1 MDGKA
6 IPFIGL
12 LSCSENCSKKSSV
25 IDMSKSDYYEVLGVS
40 KDASE
45 RDIKKAYKRLAMKYH
60 PDRTA
65 GDKELETKF
74 KEVKEAYEVLTDDQ
88 KRQMYDQYGH
98 AAFEQGGGGHG
109 GGFGGGHGDFG
120 DIFGDVF
127 GDIFGGGG
135 RRQSRQQRGA
145 DLRYNMDLS
154 LEEAVR
160 GKDVEIKVPTWVSCK
175 PCDGSGAKAGSKPK
189 TCTTCHGAGQV
200 QMRQGFFAVQQTC
213 PTCQGT
219 GQIISDPC
227 DSCHGQGRVE
237 KTKTLSVK
245 IPAGVDTGDR
255 IRLSGEGEAGMHG
268 APAGDLY
275 VQVSVREHPIFQRDG
290 NNLYCEVPIGFTTAA
305 LGGEIEVPTLDG
317 RAKLKI
323 PAESQTG
330 KMFRMRGK
338 GVKSVRSGA
347 QGDLICKV
355 VIETPVNLNE
365 RQRELLEELEQSMG
379 KDGSKNRPK
388 EKGFFDGVK
397 KFFDDLTK

>member
-1 MDGKA
+1 
-6 IPFIGL
+6 
-12 LSCSENCSKKSSV
+12 
-25 IDMSKSDYYEVLGVS
+25 MSKRDYYEVLGVA
-40 KDASE
+40 KDASD

-65 GDKELETKF
+65 GDKELENKF
-74 KEVKEAYEVLTDDQ
+74 KEVKEAYEVLGDEQ
-88 KRQMYDQYGH
+88 KRQTYDQFGH
-98 AAFEQGGGGHG
+98 AAFEQGGGGGH
-109 GGFGGGHGDFG
+109 GGFGGGAGDFG

-127 GDIFGGGG
+127 GDIFGGG

-160 GKDVEIKVPTWVSCK
+160 GKDVEIKVPTWVACE
-175 PCDGSGAKAGSKPK
+175 PCDGSGAKPGSKPK
-189 TCTTCHGAGQV
+189 TCHTCHGAGQV

-237 KTKTLSVK
+237 RTKTLSVK
-245 IPAGVDTGDR
+245 IPPGVDTGDR
-255 IRLSGEGEAGMHG
+255 IRLAGEGEAGAHG

-275 VQVSVREHPIFQRDG
+275 VQVSVREHPIFVRDG

-338 GVKSVRSGA
+338 GVKSVRSGSV
-347 QGDLICKV
+347 GDLICKV
-355 VIETPVNLNE
+355 VIETPVNLNSE
-365 RQRELLEELEQSMG
+365 QRELLEQLESSLG
-379 KDGSKNRPK
+379 KDSSKYRPK